1 MSEFNLGDRVT
12 MTGTVVKKQTTY
24 SEWNPYPM
32 TTTYEESARPS
43 TRINRAGGRVED
55 REFWVGVVVGK
66 RTVVPGKTV
75 IDTPIEYGERVFRP
89 ESGAGRVVYLVAY
102 HLSRKPV
109 MCFPEQLQP
118 EDDGGS
124 AA

>member
-1 MSEFNLGDRVT
+1 
-12 MTGTVVKKQTTY
+12 
-24 SEWNPYPM
+24 M

-55 REFWVGVVVGK
+55 REFWGGVVVGK

-75 IDTPIEYGERVFRP
+75 IDTPIEYSERVFLP
-89 ESGAGRVVYLVAY
+89 EIGAGRVVYLVAY

-109 MCFPEQLQP
+109 MCFPEQLQL
-118 EDDGGS
+118 EADGGD